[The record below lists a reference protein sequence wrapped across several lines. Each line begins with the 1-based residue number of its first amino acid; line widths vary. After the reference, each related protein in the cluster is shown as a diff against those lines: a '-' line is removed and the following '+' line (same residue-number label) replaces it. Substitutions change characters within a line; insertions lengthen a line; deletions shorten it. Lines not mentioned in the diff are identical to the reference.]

1 MFFADIWLV
10 QVVSRISCYVLKHF
24 FPECNLNRFGFLH
37 LTNPVDIYPIERL
50 TFDALLLYPPGLF
63 IQIQTLGVSPDDAY
77 VFHSILIPDLANAND
92 IFSVLML
99 QPSKL
104 LNP

>member
-1 MFFADIWLV
+1 MFFADNRSM

-24 FPECNLNRFGFLH
+24 FPERNLNGLGILH
-37 LTNPVDIYPIERL
+37 LAHSVDIYPIERL
-50 TFDALLLYPPGLF
+50 TVDDLLLNPPGLF
-63 IQIQTLGVSPDDAY
+63 IQIQTLGISPDDAY
-77 VFHSILIPDLANAND
+77 VFHSILLPDLANAND